1 MRPIDGLSSRELS
14 RKKDE
19 EQSFYCILV
28 AWEPTWWRQPQ
39 AQGVKMRFQGCVALI
54 TGGGSGLRRLL
65 AQRFAAEGAAVVA
78 DAGPLRR
85 ATMPVPN
92 GKKALGDG
100 EALG

>member
-1 MRPIDGLSSRELS
+1 
-14 RKKDE
+14 
-19 EQSFYCILV
+19 
-28 AWEPTWWRQPQ
+28 
-39 AQGVKMRFQGCVALI
+39 MRFQGCVALI